1 MQGEAGER
9 VVSGSMDIRAWAR
22 EKGYPVGEKGRIA
35 REIHDDYELYLASQ
49 NGGAVDEE
57 PFVAVPSD
65 VPPEAAPRDEER
77 PPAVPPAG
85 KLLGRRGR
93 APRKPARPYDVKTR
107 VSAAGIF
114 SFAWGGL
121 SYALSRNPMLI
132 PTARAV
138 DMQAPYAGEVLD
150 DLVKGTIVDRLVQP
164 LARGG
169 DKAEVVFGL
178 AGFPAC
184 VAMVSYHPEWMPTL
198 RPVMKMALMASMEAG
213 EPAMKRMQKRME
225 RFEEKLGGA
234 DLDGMIDAI
243 FADINVGGVPSSA
256 EEANVR
262 RARGDQ
268 PPA

>member
-1 MQGEAGER
+1 MSEN
-9 VVSGSMDIRAWAR
+9 MDIRTWAR
-22 EKGYPVGEKGRIA
+22 AKGYQVGDKGRIA
-35 REIHDDYELYLASQ
+35 QEVHDDYELFLASQ
-49 NGGAVDEE
+49 NGGAADEA
-57 PFVAVPSD
+57 PFVAVPSE
-65 VPPEAAPRDEER
+65 VPPSAAPQDEER
-77 PPAVPPAG
+77 PPAASQPTPAG
-85 KLLGRRGR
+85 GLLGRRTR
-93 APRKPARPYDVKTR
+93 APRKPAKPYDVKAR
-107 VSAAGIF
+107 VPAAGIF

-150 DLVKGTIVDRLVQP
+150 DLVKGTVIDRLVQP

-169 DKAEVVFGL
+169 DKAEVLFGL

-268 PPA
+268 SPA